1 MRTRTATAIVALLIA
16 GGCQSAPDMSL
27 RQAIELPAPQLV
39 ADPPPPPQGR
49 IMAGKAAR
57 EASPASL
64 VANARRQAIVK
75 PKAGDFVDAVQRADF
90 YPGRV
95 YQLVTTPS
103 AVSVVRLGAGEQ
115 IRSIAT
121 GDTEAWT
128 IATAE
133 QEGRPLVMVKPVYD
147 DAVGGFVIVTD
158 QRLYLLDVTVDPRA
172 FTSILEWRYPEDRAA
187 MMVGA
192 SAVLDIMPSGPRTL
206 YRVNALGDPAPA
218 WKPTEAWTDGERTVI
233 RIPRQSQVQPAL
245 FSGQGDD
252 VGIVQFR
259 RQGEY
264 LVTTRR
270 VERAELRAGQD
281 VVRLTLDGAADA
293 AR

>member
-1 MRTRTATAIVALLIA
+1 MMTRTATALALLIV
-16 GGCQSAPDMSL
+16 GGCQSSAPDSSM
-27 RQAIELPAPQLV
+27 RQAMELPGPQLV
-39 ADPPPPPQGR
+39 ADPAPAPQVR
-49 IMAGKAAR
+49 VMAGKAGR
-57 EASPASL
+57 EASPAAL

-90 YPGRV
+90 HAGRV
-95 YQLVTTPS
+95 YQLVTTPT

-192 SAVLDIMPSGPRTL
+192 SSVLDTMPSGPRTL
-206 YRVNALGDPAPA
+206 YRVNALGDTPPA
-218 WKPTEAWTDGERTVI
+218 WKPTEAWTDGDRTVI
-233 RIPRQSQVQPAL
+233 KIPRQGQVQPAL
-245 FSGQGDD
+245 FAGHGDD
-252 VGIVQFR
+252 IGIVQFR

-281 VVRLTLDGAADA
+281 VVRLTLDGADA